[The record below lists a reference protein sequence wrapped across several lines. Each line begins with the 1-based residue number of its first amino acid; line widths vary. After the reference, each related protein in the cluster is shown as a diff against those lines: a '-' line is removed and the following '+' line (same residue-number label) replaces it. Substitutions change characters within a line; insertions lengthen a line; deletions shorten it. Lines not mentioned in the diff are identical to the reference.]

1 MWREIEKKLLAWKN
15 RSNRKPLVLSG
26 IRQCG
31 KTYSLQSFGREQ
43 FSSCVYFNFEAQP
56 GLDSIFAQDFDT
68 ERIIR
73 ELSGISGTPITEGE
87 TLVIFDEVQESPRA
101 LTSLKYFCEEKPA
114 LHIAC
119 AGSLLGTSVRREG
132 FSFPVGKVERLFMF
146 PLTFYEFV
154 QANRGGELL
163 GVLAGMEL
171 EREISA
177 VYAERMKDLLRQY
190 FIVGGMPAAVSA
202 WIDSQDLQEVESV
215 QENLLRDYEND
226 FSKHASRSDIPK
238 IHMIWNSIPMQI
250 AKENNKFVFSH
261 VKKGIRA
268 KDLEDA
274 LQWLQDAGMIHKN
287 ELVAKPEIPLSF
299 GADSTYFKVFLPDV
313 GLLRRR
319 ANLAARDI
327 ISGNENYKR
336 FKGAFAENYVMTELA
351 AMGFHPY
358 FWRSGNTAE
367 IDFLIEGGG
376 EIIPIEVK
384 AAENVRAKSL
394 ALYMSR
400 YRPRCAFKTS
410 LRNVGVTRQG
420 DTELWS
426 LPLFMLWKIG
436 RYLGRNRMK
445 FLLIPK
451 KARKA

>member
-1 MWREIEKKLLAWKN
+1 MWRQIETDLLAWKE
-15 RSNRKPLVLSG
+15 RSRRKPLVLNG

-31 KTYSLQSFGREQ
+31 KTYSLLSFGREK

-56 GLDSIFAQDFDT
+56 GLASIFAQDFDT
-68 ERIIR
+68 GRILR

-87 TLVIFDEVQESPRA
+87 TLVLFDEVQEAPRV
-101 LTSLKYFCEEKPA
+101 LTSLKYFCEERPA

-132 FSFPVGKVERLFMF
+132 FSFPVGKVERLSMF
-146 PLTFYEFV
+146 PMTFYEFAR
-154 QANRGGELL
+154 ANRGGELL
-163 GVLAGMEL
+163 EVLADMEL
-171 EREISA
+171 EREIPV

-190 FIVGGMPAAVSA
+190 FIVGGMPAAVSV
-202 WIDSQDLQEVESV
+202 WSGDHDLQEVEAI
-215 QENLLRDYEND
+215 QDNLLRDYEND

-238 IHMIWNSIPMQI
+238 IHMIWNSIPVQI

-268 KDLEDA
+268 KELEDA

-287 ELVAKPEIPLSF
+287 ELVAKPETPLSF

-313 GLLRRR
+313 GLLRKR
-319 ANLAARDI
+319 ANLTAQDI
-327 ISGNENYKR
+327 ISGNENYRR
-336 FKGAFAENYVMTELA
+336 FKGAFAENCVMTELT
-351 AMGFHPY
+351 AMGFRPY

-376 EIIPIEVK
+376 GIVPIEVK

-394 ALYMSR
+394 ALYIGR
-400 YRPRCAFKTS
+400 YRPQRAFKTS
-410 LRNVGVTRQG
+410 LKNVGVTRQG

-426 LPLFMLWKIG
+426 LPLYMLWKLG
-436 RYLGRNRMK
+436 KYL
-445 FLLIPK
+445 IEEV
-451 KARKA
+451 

>member
-1 MWREIEKKLLAWKN
+1 MWRQIETELLAWKE
-15 RSNRKPLVLSG
+15 RSRRKPLVLSG

-31 KTYSLQSFGREQ
+31 KTYSLLSFGREN

-56 GLDSIFAQDFDT
+56 GLASIFAQDFDT
-68 ERIIR
+68 GRILR

-87 TLVIFDEVQESPRA
+87 TLVVFDEVQEAPRV

-119 AGSLLGTSVRREG
+119 AGSLLGTSIRREG
-132 FSFPVGKVERLFMF
+132 FSFPVGKVERLSMF
-146 PLTFYEFV
+146 PMTFYEFA
-154 QANRGGELL
+154 QANQGGASLD
-163 GVLAGMEL
+163 VLEEMDFD
-171 EREISA
+171 REIPA
-177 VYAERMKDLLRQY
+177 AYAERMKDLLRQY

-202 WIDSQDLQEVESV
+202 WSGAHDLQEVEDI

-238 IHMIWNSIPMQI
+238 IHMIWDSIPVQI

-261 VKKGIRA
+261 VKRGIRA
-268 KDLEDA
+268 KELEDA

-287 ELVAKPEIPLSF
+287 ELVAKPETPLSF
-299 GADSTYFKVFLPDV
+299 CADSTYFKVFLPDI

-327 ISGNENYKR
+327 ISGNENYGR

-376 EIIPIEVK
+376 GIVPIEVK

-394 ALYMSR
+394 ALYISR
-400 YRPRCAFKTS
+400 YRPQRAFKTS
-410 LRNVGVTRQG
+410 LRNVGRAQQG
-420 DTELWS
+420 DTVLWS
-426 LPLFMLWKIG
+426 LPLYMLWKLEK
-436 RYLGRNRMK
+436 YLNEEV
-445 FLLIPK
+445 
-451 KARKA
+451 